1 MLTPPS
7 SGTVIRLEPAARSN
21 QPIERFV
28 MLRHSLLYSERYQ
41 NLPAVAQ
48 ALYVRIAARY
58 NGRNNG
64 QIPYSAR
71 DAKKELHIGQYT
83 AYRAFKK
90 LREQDL
96 IIRRKRGSFVRKTQE
111 AKASEWEVTEL
122 SPARTLEKSKIH
134 QVAPQVPDHQVATQ
148 VPADTYAA
156 NPPPASS
163 CAKGTLLDK
172 SSKSLDRDKKEPD
185 PSNLKGRSLATQ
197 ERIYP
202 SADHLPYSSFP
213 TMNGVPRAAA
223 PGDVPREDEAF
234 IEYDTPPADLAERY
248 MRRAIGKP
256 FQRYGRA
263 RGFYLARS
271 ELDSILAL
279 AAAEGAGR

>member
-21 QPIERFV
+21 QPIEQFV

-41 NLPAVAQ
+41 SLPAVAQ

-111 AKASEWEVTEL
+111 AKASEWEVIEFR
-122 SPARTLEKSKIH
+122 PARSLEQSKIH

-163 CAKGTLLDK
+163 CAQGTLLDK

-185 PSNLKGRSLATQ
+185 PSNSREGVWRRRKEFTPRQTIFLILRFQRRMEFRAQQRRGMFRARMRRSLNTTRHQ
-197 ERIYP
+197 
-202 SADHLPYSSFP
+202 P
-213 TMNGVPRAAA
+213 TWLSGICAA
-223 PGDVPREDEAF
+223 R
-234 IEYDTPPADLAERY
+234 
-248 MRRAIGKP
+248 
-256 FQRYGRA
+256 
-263 RGFYLARS
+263 
-271 ELDSILAL
+271 
-279 AAAEGAGR
+279 